1 MKSLQPLPARPRT
14 AGFTLLEAL
23 MALMVFSTAVVSL
36 VAAIN
41 GIATAWNDIRED
53 LSVQIRLESLLVE
66 ATRKPD
72 PNQPMGHVAPAE
84 RKVQE
89 NGVSYIVKIEPLE
102 LTNKEGHELPQLMK
116 VRAVARWSD
125 GGRDREET
133 AETWMWPPLF
143 APTLQQP

>member
-1 MKSLQPLPARPRT
+1 MKSRPPLIVRRHA
-14 AGFTLLEAL
+14 AAFTLLEAL

-41 GIATAWNDIRED
+41 GIGTAWNDMRED
-53 LSVQIRLESLLVE
+53 LVVQTRLESLLVE

-72 PNQPMGHVAPAE
+72 PNQPMGHIAPGE

-89 NGVSYIVKIEPLE
+89 NGVAYLVKIEPLE
-102 LTNKEGHELPQLMK
+102 LSNKEGHELPQLMR
-116 VRAVARWSD
+116 VRAIARWND

-143 APTLQQP
+143 APNLQQP